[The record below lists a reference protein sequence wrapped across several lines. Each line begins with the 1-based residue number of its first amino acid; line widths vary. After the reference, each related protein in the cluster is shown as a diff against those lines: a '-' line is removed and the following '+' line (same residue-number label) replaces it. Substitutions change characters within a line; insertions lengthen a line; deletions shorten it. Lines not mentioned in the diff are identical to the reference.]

1 MFHEAI
7 DMQYLEGT
15 SLAVTFSDGS
25 VHEYDMA
32 SMFGK
37 HPEFEA
43 LKDRS
48 LFLSGKLYR
57 YLIVWNDNLDIET
70 EAIYEEG
77 KVVEIKKDI
86 YHGASAYA
94 VMEARGKADL
104 TQKQLAEL
112 SGIDQSDISKIERG
126 IANPSVLTLER
137 IARALG
143 GKLTIKIE
151 TD

>member
-37 HPEFEA
+37 YPEFEA

-70 EAIYEEG
+70 EAIYEDG
-77 KVVEIKKDI
+77 KVIEIKKDV
-86 YHGASAYA
+86 YHGASAHA
-94 VMEARGKADL
+94 VMEARGKADI
-104 TQKQLAEL
+104 TQKRLAEL
-112 SGIDQSDISKIERG
+112 SGIDQADISKIERG

-143 GKLTIKIE
+143 GKLIIKIKM
-151 TD
+151 